1 MQIKAHK
8 VTKLSS
14 INILISHTITDISQ
28 GAFPVLVPIIKQ
40 LYLLNY
46 SQVGFLVFLQS
57 LTSSICQPL
66 FGIISD
72 KKAYPWFI
80 PVGVIFSGVA
90 MGCIVLAP
98 SYTWLVI
105 LIALSGFG
113 SAIFHPQGMKIA
125 NRVSPPKTKGK
136 NVAFFS
142 LGGNLGFAIGSF
154 LVGILLSLKGGFSN
168 VIWIAAP
175 AVLMIPFFIVSY
187 KNISLASHL
196 GEKKDAHTE
205 KEKIP
210 YAFLAVLVGF
220 IFLRSSLYSGINTYT
235 PLYHVDV
242 LHQNSLFIGNY
253 LSIFSIAGVIGTFLG
268 GILSD
273 KFGRKTIIAGSML
286 LDVPL
291 VFLIPY
297 VQGIWALVLAGILGM
312 VTVASFSP
320 TLVMAQE
327 SMKKHMALAGGLTTG
342 LGIGLGGVGA
352 TLLGNLADI
361 ISLPVLLHWLPLL
374 ALIAAGFTLFLP
386 GEYGKNNQ

>member
-1 MQIKAHK
+1 MHTKAHK
-8 VTKLSS
+8 ITKLSA
-14 INILISHTITDISQ
+14 IIIMISHVVTDISQ
-28 GAFPVLVPIIKQ
+28 GAFPVLIPVIKQ
-40 LYLLNY
+40 LYALTY

-57 LTSSICQPL
+57 LTSSICQPI
-66 FGIISD
+66 FGLISD
-72 KKAYPWFI
+72 KKSHPWFI
-80 PVGVIFSGVA
+80 PAGVIFSGVA
-90 MGCIVLAP
+90 MGCIVWAP

-168 VIWIAAP
+168 VIWVAAP
-175 AVLMIPFFIVSY
+175 ALLLIPFFIASY

-196 GEKKDAHTE
+196 GERKDATTE

-210 YAFLAVLVGF
+210 YAFLTILVGF

-235 PLYHVDV
+235 PLYHVDY
-242 LHQNSLFIGNY
+242 LNQNTIFIGNY
-253 LSIFSIAGVIGTFLG
+253 LSIYSIAGVVGTFLG

-273 KFGRKTIIAGSML
+273 KFGRKTVIAGSML
-286 LDVPL
+286 LDIPL

-297 VQGIWALVLAGILGM
+297 VHGIWALVLAGVLGM

-352 TLLGNLADI
+352 TLLGSLADTLT
-361 ISLPVLLHWLPLL
+361 LPVLLHWLPLL
-374 ALIAAGFTLFLP
+374 ALLAAGFTLLFP
-386 GEYGKNNQ
+386 GEYGKN